1 MSEKLAT
8 DAPGDYEARF
18 FEVLRLGKYPGIDFR
33 RILALPEEDYLHW
46 KRTGEI
52 KDKEKID
59 ETPIREI

>member
-52 KDKEKID
+52 KDKE
-59 ETPIREI
+59 T